1 MGLADVELKKKSMRI
16 KVVKKYIDE
25 EEKGEWKETMKY
37 FLNKCGKVKLG
48 DSVLWMKMKEWMFKE
63 VPDFYKGVLK
73 AWGFFLSKVDFRPEG
88 REDILNQPL
97 FFNKN
102 IVNNEKEMFF
112 KKWWEVGISRVRDIM
127 YEIRDGFLP
136 MQVIIDELEE
146 AKEEYDIS
154 CVKKQYEEMK
164 IAIPNEWLNEIQSGE
179 GRKQGEFKCF
189 FINQNKRMEFKLG
202 NVKMFYNIF
211 MGEAFKKP
219 NSNDMWLRH
228 FKGLS
233 EKEIWQNMRGV
244 LISTELESLDYFI
257 RHNVIYTEM
266 RLCLMKKEQN
276 ALCKVCK
283 QQDEGLLHLFLL
295 CEK

>member
-1 MGLADVELKKKSMRI
+1 
-16 KVVKKYIDE
+16 
-25 EEKGEWKETMKY
+25 
-37 FLNKCGKVKLG
+37 
-48 DSVLWMKMKEWMFKE
+48 
-63 VPDFYKGVLK
+63 
-73 AWGFFLSKVDFRPEG
+73 
-88 REDILNQPL
+88 
-97 FFNKN
+97 
-102 IVNNEKEMFF
+102 
-112 KKWWEVGISRVRDIM
+112 
-127 YEIRDGFLP
+127 
-136 MQVIIDELEE
+136 
-146 AKEEYDIS
+146 
-154 CVKKQYEEMK
+154 MK

-189 FINQNKRMEFKLG
+189 FFYQNKRMEFKLG

-233 EKEIWQNMRGV
+233 EEEIWQNMRGV

-295 CEK
+295 CEKLRDFTKMLKNMMNELREKTEEEDWQRSLMLGMGEKCKNRGYESVSYACKKGYLEKKEYS